1 VPVEQSSA
9 VSTADVTSS
18 AIWDRATAAFM
29 AEKADTSAAPPTGGE
44 QDDLYMA
51 DPQLTLGPQA
61 AEVGVPMSKMTMI
74 SAYTSGPRG
83 RTTSSPTVATSMTS
97 RRRHARSGGHSQ

>member
-1 VPVEQSSA
+1 MGKEVPVEQSPA

-18 AIWDRATAAFM
+18 TIGDRATTASV

-51 DPQLTLGPQA
+51 DPQPMLGPHA
-61 AEVGVPMSKMTMI
+61 AEVGVPKSKMMVI

-83 RTTSSPTVATSMTS
+83 RMTSSPTVAT
-97 RRRHARSGGHSQ
+97 